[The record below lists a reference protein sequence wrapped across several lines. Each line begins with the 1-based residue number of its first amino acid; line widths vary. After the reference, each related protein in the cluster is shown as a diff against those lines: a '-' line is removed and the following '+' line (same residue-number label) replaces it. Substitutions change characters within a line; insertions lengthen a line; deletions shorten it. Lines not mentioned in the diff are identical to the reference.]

1 MFVLY
6 NKSVGVVMQD
16 VRLEKFKN
24 EDAYFIQ
31 KNFPNYFKNNN
42 IENIERTIKSWESSL
57 SFCIV
62 YRGEKV
68 GIITLGEKEGGELS
82 FGVMIKEEYRGIG
95 IAQKAF
101 AMIKDKAIEKG
112 YSLIVSRVCHLFPK
126 QLHFHPL
133 LRIHPNNFHP
143 YSP

>member
-1 MFVLY
+1 
-6 NKSVGVVMQD
+6 MQD

-112 YSLIVSRVCHLFPK
+112 YSLIVSSSAVNNIASNK
-126 QLHFHPL
+126 LHEKVGFKL
-133 LRIHPNNFHP
+133 KKTEINQSGREMNRWEMEI
-143 YSP
+143 